1 MLTGYPIPSRNF
13 LESPEMDAQGSSGIS
28 RLLAAA
34 VINREFRDLL
44 LSDPERALAQGYQG
58 ETFDLD
64 YYERSKVLSVRASS
78 LTDFALQLLSS
89 QQEADHRGS
98 GDWIPV
104 RQAALVLDAE

>member
-13 LESPEMDAQGSSGIS
+13 LDRDMDLQSSSGIS

-44 LSDPERALAQGYQG
+44 LSDPEKALTQGYQG
-58 ETFDLD
+58 EIFNLD
-64 YYERSKVLSVRASS
+64 YQEKRRVLSVRAKS
-78 LTDFALQLLSS
+78 LTDFALQLMSS
-89 QQEADHRGS
+89 QEEDPRGS

>member
-13 LESPEMDAQGSSGIS
+13 LDSPEMDDQPSSGIS

-44 LSDPERALAQGYQG
+44 LSDPERALTQGYQG
-58 ETFDLD
+58 ETFSLD
-64 YYERSKVLSVRASS
+64 YREKKLVLSVRAKS

-89 QQEADHRGS
+89 QETDHRGS